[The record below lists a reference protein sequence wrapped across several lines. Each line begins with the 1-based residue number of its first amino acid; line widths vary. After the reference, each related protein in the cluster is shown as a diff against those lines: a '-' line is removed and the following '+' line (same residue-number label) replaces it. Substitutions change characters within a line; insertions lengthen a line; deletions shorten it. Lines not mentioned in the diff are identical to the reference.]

1 MADSFLF
8 EAVRLDDE
16 APSIAAFDAGLSAV
30 AAAAG
35 WQAEGPPDSVDLR
48 HGDLLAG
55 VHRFTS
61 PERWTVS
68 TPDADLRWA
77 DGTPDAAGQTA
88 VIDLL
93 RALLELAPPYVGV
106 SCWPFG
112 PTVPEVYDTSTPF
125 ALREVGSVT
134 YVSDRYRECHLSGID
149 IEAAPTARQERLPD
163 GVLLIADD
171 LLRSAADGQLDD
183 LRRFLGLPPAGPDRR
198 S

>member
-16 APSIAAFDAGLSAV
+16 APSLAAFDAGL
-30 AAAAG
+30 AAAAATVG
-35 WQAEGPPDSVDLR
+35 WHAEGPSDAVDLR

-55 VHRFTS
+55 VHRFAS
-61 PERWTVS
+61 PQRWTVS
-68 TPDADLRWA
+68 TPDADLRWV
-77 DGTPDAAGQTA
+77 DGSPDAAAQTA

-93 RALLELAPPYVGV
+93 RALLQLAPPYVGV

-125 ALREVGSVT
+125 ALREVGAAT
-134 YVSDRYRECHLSGID
+134 YVSDRYQECHLSGID
-149 IEAAPTARQERLPD
+149 IEAAPAARRERLAD
-163 GVLLIADD
+163 GVLLITDD

-183 LRRFLGLPPAGPDRR
+183 LRRFLGLPSAGPDRR
-198 S
+198 R